1 MFNTSPWWQHGII
14 YQIYPRSFKDS
25 NGDGIGDLQGIIS
38 RLDYLTWLGVDVL
51 WLSPFYPSPMADFG
65 YDITDYCNVDP
76 SSVTW
81 RRVMRLSSRPISVTL
96 RSSLISSPIIPLTS
110 IPGFLRLGV
119 RARIPSGI
127 GISGPTPGPM
137 VPPPTIG

>member
-25 NGDGIGDLQGIIS
+25 NGDGIGDVQGIIS
-38 RLDYLTWLGVDVL
+38 KLDYLTWLGWMRSGSRRFIPHPWPTL
-51 WLSPFYPSPMADFG
+51 ATTLRTIAMLTS
-65 YDITDYCNVDP
+65 

-110 IPGFLRLGV
+110 IPGFFRLGV

-127 GISGPTPGPM
+127 GISGPTPAPM
-137 VPPPTIG
+137 APSPTIG